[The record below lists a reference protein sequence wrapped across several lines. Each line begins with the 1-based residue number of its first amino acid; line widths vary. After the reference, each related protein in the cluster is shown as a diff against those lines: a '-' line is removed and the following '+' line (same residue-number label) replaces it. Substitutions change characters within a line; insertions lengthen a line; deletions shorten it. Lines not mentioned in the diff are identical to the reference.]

1 MTSTEHSCS
10 DMVPVMDETVDN
22 VCDGNS
28 DKCFRHKD
36 VDKDG
41 IKMTNIH
48 ICCCSGEL

>member
-10 DMVPVMDETVDN
+10 DMVSVMDETVDN

-41 IKMTNIH
+41 IKMTHIH